1 MRVTSFTDYGF
12 RMLMCMASQ
21 PGRAVST
28 AEMARLFGLSRHHLA
43 KIMQKLAAG
52 GVVVTKRGGGGGA
65 RLAHAPENI
74 RLGDVAR
81 VLGEGRALVD
91 CLSNAGSD
99 CTLVGQCRLQ
109 SRLRAAEEA
118 FLADLDRSTLA
129 DIALAQPAKL
139 EGAS

>member
-52 GVVVTKRGGGGGA
+52 GVIVTKRGGGGGA
-65 RLAHAPENI
+65 TLAHAPEDI

-91 CLSNAGSD
+91 CLSTAGSD
-99 CTLVGQCRLQ
+99 CPLDGRCRLK
-109 SRLRAAEEA
+109 SRLQAAEEA

-129 DIALAQPAKL
+129 DIALAPMGQL